1 MGPDTGHLAWGAS
14 TWRRSAGH
22 YAGAIKTMHIKDIDP
37 AVLKEGQAK
46 QWDYQTFSDA
56 GIFTELGQGFVDF
69 PAVFAILEQA
79 GFSGW
84 LIVETDVTQQPSAL
98 LSAQI
103 SRAYLKSLGI

>member
-1 MGPDTGHLAWGAS
+1 
-14 TWRRSAGH
+14 
-22 YAGAIKTMHIKDIDP
+22 MHIKDIDP
-37 AVLKEGQAK
+37 VRATRVRPSRNCT
-46 QWDYQTFSDA
+46 QTFSDGDSSPNWA
-56 GIFTELGQGFVDF
+56 RGLWTF
-69 PAVFAILEQA
+69 PPYSPFEQA